1 MTIQE
6 LLDQHGI
13 DYRDEGHEHCRP
25 GWRQYDCPQCS
36 ADWKHYR
43 LGLNL
48 RRNYFACWSCGGVGT
63 LRTLHLLTNVS
74 YKELKEFNFGRERVL
89 DEEDVRG
96 KLVLPDGHALRPCHV
111 TFLQSRGFNARNTI
125 QQWGLSGTGELGTHR
140 WRIVIPIVYQ
150 GQVVS
155 FTTRAID
162 ESQSP
167 RYLSAAPHE
176 ERLNHRH
183 LLYGHDLACGSTV
196 IVVEGPLDVWAV
208 GPGCVATFGTAIT
221 PAQVRKLARY
231 PRVVTC
237 FDNEPN
243 AQTRA
248 RRLAA
253 ELSAFGGE
261 VLNVVMETGKDPSR
275 ADKAEVAELRRMLNA
290 HG

>member
-1 MTIQE
+1 MTILE
-6 LLDQHGI
+6 LLQQHGI
-13 DYRDEGHEHCRP
+13 DIRTEGHEHCRP
-25 GWRQYDCPQCS
+25 GWAQLDCPQCS
-36 ADWKHYR
+36 ADWKHFR

-48 RRNYFACWSCGGVGT
+48 RKGYFACWACGGMGT
-63 LRTLHLLTNVS
+63 LLTLKRLTGLG
-74 YKELKEFNFGRERVL
+74 YRELKELNFGRERVH

-96 KLVLPDGHALRPCHV
+96 KLVLPPSGPLTAHHKE
-111 TFLQSRGFNARNTI
+111 FLSLRGFPPTLTAMR
-125 QQWGLSGTGELGTHR
+125 WGLSGTTQLGNHR
-140 WRIVIPIVYQ
+140 WRIVIPVVYQ

-155 FTTRAID
+155 FTTRAIT
-162 ESQSP
+162 EEQHP

-248 RRLAA
+248 RKLAA

-275 ADKAEVAELRRMLNA
+275 ADEAEVAELRRMLNA